1 MIIPQTQN
9 AIKFYELA
17 IKNAQE
23 QLAFQV
29 NQDIEYQKFM
39 DKYNEL
45 RIRTIF
51 HSNNQEFNFYSFQGG
66 EPENYFTI
74 NNGEVRIT
82 GECKEIEN
90 LEDVAQ
96 ELLNIVKKF
105 Y

>member
-17 IKNAQE
+17 IENAQA

-29 NQDIEYQKFM
+29 NQDVEYQNFRKRFRSIGTTLFHPHTM
-39 DKYNEL
+39 SFDFYDYNNDVKKE
-45 RIRTIF
+45 
-51 HSNNQEFNFYSFQGG
+51 
-66 EPENYFTI
+66 YFTI
-74 NNGEVRIT
+74 SGGDILLGRDSS
-82 GECKEIEN
+82 
-90 LEDVAQ
+90 DVEAIGSAAQ